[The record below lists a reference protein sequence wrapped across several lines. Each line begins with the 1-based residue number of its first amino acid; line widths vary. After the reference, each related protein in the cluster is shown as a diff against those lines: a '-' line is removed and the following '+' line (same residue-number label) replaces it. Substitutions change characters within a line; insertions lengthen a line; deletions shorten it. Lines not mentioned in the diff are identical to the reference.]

1 MTKEQLIEFFGSARK
16 ASEAAKEYGA
26 ENISEN
32 IISRWTKVPKEFLL
46 VFKEIYILRLKIINL
61 DIENEANNHVRTKD

>member
-1 MTKEQLIEFFGSARK
+1 MTKEQLIMLFGSSKK
-16 ASEAAKEYGA
+16 AAEAAKEYGA

-32 IISRWTKVPKEFLL
+32 IISRWINVPKEFLL

-61 DIENEANNHVRTKD
+61 AIENTSDFNGN